1 MSTVLGG
8 LGLSGVDGAGHAS
21 GWLAH
26 RAHNGAALTTRRCD
40 GAAVEIVA
48 PVRLDATQL
57 TDQQLQ
63 KNSTERI
70 REVLDRLRG
79 IEPPKPE
86 PDDPDKLN

>member
-1 MSTVLGG
+1 M
-8 LGLSGVDGAGHAS
+8 
-21 GWLAH
+21 
-26 RAHNGAALTTRRCD
+26 
-40 GAAVEIVA
+40 
-48 PVRLDATQL
+48 

-86 PDDPDKLN
+86 PDDPDKLNLRIFFQAYNFVAPTKLLSGMAFSIAATIS